1 MRVMNKA
8 RTMMLEW
15 GEAFLPIVS
24 QGFGK
29 AIVQGYQEM
38 MNEGIRFP
46 PLTESN
52 KWTPCLQLVASEKPV
67 SSDVKDFYRHIK
79 RAMGTIE
86 ETGVSYFKTDEGA
99 KVLEE
104 CRRRLPEMDVI
115 LKSTSEESTLQHVKK
130 LKEMCRRVIELGEK
144 VDDDWSEDE
153 RSEDVWDDEEF
164 RDERNSK
171 GSWDE
176 RNSKGSWDDRH
187 SKNDHQS
194 TDIWNDPPSQNV
206 LDHSHNDSR
215 SQKVWEETREP
226 NLSSEWESEPVVT
239 IRKTRKR
246 SVHSEPPKKEN
257 EVIDFMDM

>member
-153 RSEDVWDDEEF
+153 RSEDVWDDEDF
-164 RDERNSK
+164 RDERN
-171 GSWDE
+171 
-176 RNSKGSWDDRH
+176 

>member
-52 KWTPCLQLVASEKPV
+52 KWTPCTQLVAPEKPV
-67 SSDVKDFYRHIK
+67 SSDVKDFYRHVK
-79 RAMGTIE
+79 RAMGAIE
-86 ETGVSYFKTDEGA
+86 ETGVAYFKTEEGA
-99 KVLEE
+99 KMLEE
-104 CRRRLPEMDVI
+104 CRRRLPEMDGI
-115 LKSTSEESTLQHVKK
+115 LRSTSEESTLQHVKK
-130 LKEMCRRVIELGEK
+130 LKEMCRRVVEMGEK
-144 VDDDWSEDE
+144 VEDDWSD
-153 RSEDVWDDEEF
+153 DAWDDGHSE
-164 RDERNSK
+164 SM
-171 GSWDE
+171 
-176 RNSKGSWDDRH
+176 WDD
-187 SKNDHQS
+187 S
-194 TDIWNDPPSQNV
+194 P
-206 LDHSHNDSR
+206 
-215 SQKVWEETREP
+215 SQKVAEDSYSSHSSDPWDDPHPHRISHSQKAVDDSHSQRTHKEP
-226 NLSSEWESEPVVT
+226 NHSSEWDSEPVVT

-246 SVHSEPPKKEN
+246 SVHSEPPKKES